1 MPRKQTKKRSVKARS
16 PVMTRSRARKAAD
29 EAISRANA
37 KAKAKAK
44 AKANAKPKTATR
56 PRKGSIVVITSLK
69 HGAQGQVGKVADY
82 STDGKRVALI
92 TFYNSQFFVS
102 QVEDVRTRT
111 PAEKKKR
118 LPSLRREATLDS
130 MEYNILN

>member
-44 AKANAKPKTATR
+44 ANAKPKTATR

-69 HGAQGQVGKVADY
+69 HGAQGKLGKVADY

-118 LPSLRREATLDS
+118 LPLLRREATLDS
-130 MEYNILN
+130 MEYRILN

>member
-44 AKANAKPKTATR
+44 ANAKPKTATR

-69 HGAQGQVGKVADY
+69 HGAQGKLGKVADY

-118 LPSLRREATLDS
+118 PPSLRREATLDS

>member
-16 PVMTRSRARKAAD
+16 PVMTRSRARKLAEEAD
-29 EAISRANA
+29 SRA
-37 KAKAKAK
+37 KAKAK
-44 AKANAKPKTATR
+44 AKPKTATR

-69 HGAQGQVGKVADY
+69 HGAQGKLGKVADY

>member
-16 PVMTRSRARKAAD
+16 PVMTRSRARKAAE
-29 EAISRANA
+29 EAIARA
-37 KAKAKAK
+37 KAKAK
-44 AKANAKPKTATR
+44 AKPKTATR
-56 PRKGSIVVITSLK
+56 PRKGSIVIITSLK
-69 HGAQGQVGKVADY
+69 HGAQGQIGKVADY

>member
-44 AKANAKPKTATR
+44 PKTATR

-69 HGAQGQVGKVADY
+69 HGAQGKLGKVADY

-130 MEYNILN
+130 MEYRILN

>member
-44 AKANAKPKTATR
+44 ANAKPKTATR

-69 HGAQGQVGKVADY
+69 HGAQGKLGKVADY

-102 QVEDVRTRT
+102 LVEDVRTRT

-118 LPSLRREATLDS
+118 LPLLRREATLDS
-130 MEYNILN
+130 MEYRILN

>member
-16 PVMTRSRARKAAD
+16 PVMTRSRARKAAE
-29 EAISRANA
+29 EAIARA
-37 KAKAKAK
+37 KAKAK
-44 AKANAKPKTATR
+44 AKPKTATR
-56 PRKGSIVVITSLK
+56 PSRGAIVIITSLK
-69 HGAQGQVGKVADY
+69 HGAQGQIGKVADY

-102 QVEDVRTRT
+102 LVEDVRTRT

>member
-44 AKANAKPKTATR
+44 AKPKTATR

-69 HGAQGQVGKVADY
+69 HGAQGKLGKVADY

-102 QVEDVRTRT
+102 LVEDVRTRT

>member
-16 PVMTRSRARKAAD
+16 PVMTRSRTRKLAEEAD
-29 EAISRANA
+29 SRA

-44 AKANAKPKTATR
+44 TKTATR
-56 PRKGSIVVITSLK
+56 PSIGAIVIITSLK
-69 HGAQGQVGKVADY
+69 HGAQGQMGKVAEY

-102 QVEDVRTRT
+102 QVEDVRKLT
-111 PAEKKKR
+111 PAESKKKR
-118 LPSLRREATLDS
+118 PLLRREATLDS
-130 MEYNILN
+130 MEYNILNDRY

>member
-44 AKANAKPKTATR
+44 ANAKAKTATR

-118 LPSLRREATLDS
+118 LPLLRREATLDS
-130 MEYNILN
+130 MEYRILN

>member
-16 PVMTRSRARKAAD
+16 PVMTRSRAKKLAEEAD
-29 EAISRANA
+29 SRA
-37 KAKAKAK
+37 KAKAK
-44 AKANAKPKTATR
+44 AKPKTATR

-69 HGAQGQVGKVADY
+69 HGAQGKLGKVADY

-118 LPSLRREATLDS
+118 LPLLRREATLDS
-130 MEYNILN
+130 MEYRILN